1 MRNGQYFSVER
12 IFSSKSE
19 DSHHSSKS
27 RNRREK
33 IQDKPKSVHHSDS
46 LKTKHIEE
54 IIIQPPKQFG
64 GFDELCSMQIVET
77 VPQVLREKGY
87 APPTSVKH
95 KSIHQVW
102 KETNSALVGFH

>member
-1 MRNGQYFSVER
+1 MER

-19 DSHHSSKS
+19 DNYHSSKS
-27 RNRREK
+27 RNRRDK
-33 IQDKPKSVHHSDS
+33 TKDKPKSVHHSDS

-54 IIIQPPKQFG
+54 TIIQPPKQFG

-77 VPQVLREKGY
+77 VPQVLNEKGY